1 MLNYKFIKL
10 NFKYLFFGFLM
21 TFCSSFGQTFF
32 IGIFNPYIRQD
43 LNLSHSEFGGI
54 YSIAT
59 LISSIVIIWIGKK
72 IDDFKLINFAIFVIL
87 SLLFSAVFM
96 NQLTGYIHLIF
107 AFFFLRLFGQGLMSH
122 TSSTAMAKFFTT
134 NRGKALGI
142 SWLGLTLGEGI
153 LPGLV
158 TLLINFINWKQIWL
172 IIAVFLLII
181 VLPLV
186 IYLLNDFKDNS
197 VENERLKINLNI
209 KNWTR
214 LEVLKDVKFYFL
226 LPAILCPPFLIT
238 GIFINQF
245 FLFENFNWGANYI
258 APSFIAYAIFTLI
271 SLQISG
277 FLIDRYSAIRVLPF
291 YLIPMIFGFIIS
303 IILKFW
309 ISPILFFIFIAIT
322 NGAANVLITSTW
334 SEMYGTKHLGAI
346 RSVTVSLMVFS
357 TSLAPVL
364 FGYLIDFG
372 LSSKEII
379 YTMLVYTIFSNLL
392 LLTKIKS
399 YRPVIIT

>member
-1 MLNYKFIKL
+1 
-10 NFKYLFFGFLM
+10 M

-59 LISSIVIIWIGKK
+59 LISSIAIIWIGKK

-158 TLLINFINWKQIWL
+158 TLLINIINWKQIWL

-309 ISPILFFIFIAIT
+309 ISPLLFFIFIAIT

>member
-1 MLNYKFIKL
+1 
-10 NFKYLFFGFLM
+10 M

-72 IDDFKLINFAIFVIL
+72 IDDFKLINFAIFVIQ
-87 SLLFSAVFM
+87 SLLFSTVFM

-309 ISPILFFIFIAIT
+309 ISPLLFFIFIAIT

>member
-1 MLNYKFIKL
+1 
-10 NFKYLFFGFLM
+10 
-21 TFCSSFGQTFF
+21 
-32 IGIFNPYIRQD
+32 
-43 LNLSHSEFGGI
+43 
-54 YSIAT
+54 
-59 LISSIVIIWIGKK
+59 
-72 IDDFKLINFAIFVIL
+72 
-87 SLLFSAVFM
+87 
-96 NQLTGYIHLIF
+96 
-107 AFFFLRLFGQGLMSH
+107 MSH